1 MAWQVTTRLGIL
13 LVSLVAASLLIFLVV
28 QVLPGDPAQVVLGVN
43 ATPEALVQLRH
54 QMGLDLPGWERYLI
68 WVGGMLRG
76 DLGTSQVSGAPVAGL
91 VAQKL
96 AVSGPLALLGTAV
109 ALVLSV
115 PLGVVAGV
123 RYRRLSG
130 TVISALSLGGMAV
143 PAFWAA
149 LLLITVF
156 AIRLRAL
163 PAGGFVDWS
172 DDPVAA
178 LRTLLLPAVSL
189 GLVQGAILTR
199 YVRSAVVDVLRED
212 YIRTARAKG
221 LTRWQALR
229 RHGFRNAAIPVVT
242 VLGLQLTSLLV
253 GAIVIENVFF
263 LPGLGRMLFQAI
275 GNRDLVVIQA
285 TVMLLTAVVLV
296 VNFLVDVS
304 YRLLDPRIRAGR

>member
-1 MAWQVTTRLGIL
+1 MGWQLLTRLGV
-13 LVSLVAASLLIFLVV
+13 LVLSLAAASLLIFLVV

-43 ATPEALVQLRH
+43 ATPEALAKLRH
-54 QMGLDLPGWERYLI
+54 QMGLDMPGWQRYLLWI
-68 WVGGMLRG
+68 GGVLHG
-76 DLGTSQVSGAPVAGL
+76 DFGTSQVSGVPVAEL
-91 VAQKL
+91 LRQKL
-96 AVSGPLALLGTAV
+96 SVSVPLALMGVAV
-109 ALVLSV
+109 SVLISV
-115 PLGVVAGV
+115 PLGVIAGV
-123 RYRRLSG
+123 RYRHLSG
-130 TVISALSLGGMAV
+130 TMISALSLGGIAI

-163 PAGGFVDWS
+163 PAGGFVAWS

-178 LRTLLLPAVSL
+178 FRSLLLPAISL

-221 LTRWQALR
+221 LTRSQALR

-253 GAIVIENVFF
+253 GAVVVENVFY
-263 LPGLGRMLFQAI
+263 LPGLGRTLLQAI
-275 GNRDLVVIQA
+275 GNRDLIVIQA
-285 TVMLLTAVVLV
+285 TVMLLTGVVLV

-304 YRLLDPRIRAGR
+304 YRLLDPRIRATA

>member
-1 MAWQVTTRLGIL
+1 M
-13 LVSLVAASLLIFLVV
+13 

-43 ATPEALVQLRH
+43 ATPDALAQLRH
-54 QMGLDLPGWERYLI
+54 QMGLDLPGWQRYLAWI
-68 WVGGMLRG
+68 GGILHG
-76 DLGTSQVSGAPVAGL
+76 DFGTSQVSSAPVAEL
-91 VAQKL
+91 IRQKL
-96 AVSGPLALLGTAV
+96 SVSAPLALLGMAV
-109 ALVLSV
+109 SVLISV
-115 PLGVVAGV
+115 PLGVIAGV

-130 TVISALSLGGMAV
+130 ALISGLSLGGIAI

-156 AIRLRAL
+156 AIRLHVV
-163 PAGGFVDWS
+163 PAGGFVAWS
-172 DDPVAA
+172 DDPVGAFKS
-178 LRTLLLPAVSL
+178 LLLPAISL

-199 YVRSAVVDVLRED
+199 YIRSSIVDVLRED

-253 GAIVIENVFF
+253 GAVVIENVFY
-263 LPGLGRMLFQAI
+263 LPGLGRMLIQAI

-285 TVMLLTAVVLV
+285 TVMLLTGVVLV

-304 YRLLDPRIRAGR
+304 YRLLDPRIRATR

>member
-1 MAWQVTTRLGIL
+1 ML
-13 LVSLVAASLLIFLVV
+13 SLTVASLIIFLVV

-43 ATPEALVQLRH
+43 ATPDALAQLRH
-54 QMGLDLPGWERYLI
+54 QMGLDLPGWQRYLAWI
-68 WVGGMLRG
+68 GGILHG
-76 DLGTSQVSGAPVAGL
+76 DFGTSQVSSAPVAEL
-91 VAQKL
+91 IRQKL
-96 AVSGPLALLGTAV
+96 SVSAPLALLGMAV
-109 ALVLSV
+109 SVLISV
-115 PLGVVAGV
+115 PLGVIAGV

-130 TVISALSLGGMAV
+130 ALISALSLGGIAI

-156 AIRLRAL
+156 AIRLHAV
-163 PAGGFVDWS
+163 PAGGFVAWS
-172 DDPVAA
+172 DDPVGAFKS
-178 LRTLLLPAVSL
+178 LLLPAISL

-199 YVRSAVVDVLRED
+199 YIRSSIVDVLRED

-253 GAIVIENVFF
+253 GAVVIENVFY
-263 LPGLGRMLFQAI
+263 LPGLGRMLIQAI

-285 TVMLLTAVVLV
+285 TVMLLTGVVLV

-304 YRLLDPRIRAGR
+304 YRLLDPRIRATR

>member
-1 MAWQVTTRLGIL
+1 MAWQLTVRLCIL
-13 LVSLVAASLLIFLVV
+13 LLSLVAASVLIFLVV

-43 ATPEALVQLRH
+43 ATPEALAQLRH
-54 QMGLDLPGWERYLI
+54 QMGLDQPVYVRYVVWLAGL
-68 WVGGMLRG
+68 VRG
-76 DLGTSQVSGAPVAGL
+76 DLGTSQVSGAPVADL

-96 AVSGPLALLGTAV
+96 AVSVPLALLGTAV
-109 ALVLSV
+109 SVVIAV
-115 PLGVVAGV
+115 PLGVIAGV
-123 RYRRLSG
+123 RYRRASG
-130 TVISALSLGGMAV
+130 TVISALSLGGIAI
-143 PAFWAA
+143 PAFWGA
-149 LLLITVF
+149 LLLITLF
-156 AIRLRAL
+156 SIRLHVL
-163 PAGGFVDWS
+163 PSGGFVAWS
-172 DDPVAA
+172 DDPAGA
-178 LRTLLLPAVSL
+178 FRSLLLPAISL

-199 YVRSAVVDVLRED
+199 YIRSAIVDVLRED
-212 YIRTARAKG
+212 FIRTARAKG

-275 GNRDLVVIQA
+275 GNRDLIVIQA

-304 YRLLDPRIRAGR
+304 YRLLDPRIRAAR

>member
-1 MAWQVTTRLGIL
+1 MQWQLLTRLGIL
-13 LVSLVAASLLIFLVV
+13 LLSLTVASLIIFLVV

-43 ATPEALVQLRH
+43 ATPDALAQLRH
-54 QMGLDLPGWERYLI
+54 QMGLDLPGWQRYLAWI
-68 WVGGMLRG
+68 GGILHG
-76 DLGTSQVSGAPVAGL
+76 DFGTSQVSSAPVAEL
-91 VAQKL
+91 IRQKL
-96 AVSGPLALLGTAV
+96 SVSAPLALLGMAV
-109 ALVLSV
+109 SVLISV
-115 PLGVVAGV
+115 PLGVIAGV

-130 TVISALSLGGMAV
+130 AMISALSLGGIAI

-149 LLLITVF
+149 LLMITVF
-156 AIRLRAL
+156 AIRLHL
-163 PAGGFVDWS
+163 VPAGGFVAWS
-172 DDPVAA
+172 DDPVGAF
-178 LRTLLLPAVSL
+178 RSLLLPAVSL

-199 YVRSAVVDVLRED
+199 YIRSSIVDVLRED

-253 GAIVIENVFF
+253 GAVVIENVFY
-263 LPGLGRMLFQAI
+263 LPGLGRMLIQAI

-285 TVMLLTAVVLV
+285 TVMLLTGVVLV

-304 YRLLDPRIRAGR
+304 YRLLDPRIRAAR

>member
-1 MAWQVTTRLGIL
+1 ML
-13 LVSLVAASLLIFLVV
+13 SLTVASLIIFLVV

-43 ATPEALVQLRH
+43 ATPDALAQLRH
-54 QMGLDLPGWERYLI
+54 QMGLDLPGWQRYLAWI
-68 WVGGMLRG
+68 GGILHG
-76 DLGTSQVSGAPVAGL
+76 DFGTSQVSSAPVAEL
-91 VAQKL
+91 IRQKL
-96 AVSGPLALLGTAV
+96 SVSAPLALLGMAV
-109 ALVLSV
+109 SVLTSV
-115 PLGVVAGV
+115 PLGVIAGV

-130 TVISALSLGGMAV
+130 ALISALSLGGIAI

-156 AIRLRAL
+156 AIRLHAV
-163 PAGGFVDWS
+163 PAGGFVAWS
-172 DDPVAA
+172 DDPVGAFKS
-178 LRTLLLPAVSL
+178 LLLPAISL

-199 YVRSAVVDVLRED
+199 YIRSSIVDVLRED

-253 GAIVIENVFF
+253 GAVVIENVFY
-263 LPGLGRMLFQAI
+263 LPGLGRMLIQAI

-285 TVMLLTAVVLV
+285 TVMLLTGVVLV

-304 YRLLDPRIRAGR
+304 YRLLDPRIRATR